1 MGKIGRSY
9 FAPGKDGS
17 YLRSD
22 SVPERDSA
30 GADAVIGGLIG
41 LVAFLALVGWL
52 LTKL

>member
-22 SVPERDSA
+22 SGPERDSRT
-30 GADAVIGGLIG
+30 DAVIGGLIG

>member
-17 YLRSD
+17 YLSPD
-22 SVPERDSA
+22 PVPERGSGVDR
-30 GADAVIGGLIG
+30 VIGGVIG